1 MPIQGKPLHCSEGFH
16 CLTFPENSRVPR
28 RYAIGLW
35 LTAASLAFLF
45 CFYHLSATFV
55 DGGFLPAD
63 HDSFYH
69 ARRIID
75 ALGDPLRMA
84 QFDARIHAPEGS
96 WLVWPWAYDTL
107 MACLARALMALTGA
121 ADPMTVLA
129 FVAPAWVFVNAA
141 LFLGIASRLG
151 LSLATQALAMAFFV
165 VSPMTQALHRVAM
178 LDHHYVEY
186 TFVLASLY
194 LGLGWF
200 ADLSSRRRAIALA
213 AVLGAAPA
221 FHNGLFILQLPVLLT
236 LAWLWALQRPIDR
249 RAARAF
255 ALVLVATTAAFLVP
269 SEPFRLGEFSFY
281 LHSWFHLYVA
291 CCTALLCVAAS
302 LVRFTPAVA
311 AGVGAALIAMAV
323 PILPQLLLGRDFLAA
338 SVPYLDRLGEL
349 GSIPEYIAA
358 GQWWRLTLS
367 YSPLLWLLPL
377 GIGGLFWRLRRSASN
392 ASLYFLVQAV
402 VGSFLMLQSFRL
414 HYFGSFALILP
425 ICRLIDDLREL
436 RPALFA
442 SRRRSLALGALAVV
456 PLLPQVL
463 GLQVGHPLG
472 TDFFYAELRDIYPPL
487 NAACRKAPGV
497 VLAEHNNGHYIR
509 YHSECSVI
517 ANNFILTPQ
526 QVRKVKESEELL
538 AGSLDDVLRNAPYVR
553 YILVARAGNVFDDP
567 RDCGVRCPENDG
579 LRRELLEGQPPPQP
593 RLRLLAELRFD
604 EKGKL
609 VPLARLFEILPP

>member
-1 MPIQGKPLHCSEGFH
+1 LPIQGQPLHCSEGFPS
-16 CLTFPENSRVPR
+16 LTFPENSRVPR

-96 WLVWPWAYDTL
+96 WITWPWAYDTL
-107 MACLARALMALTGA
+107 MACIARALMALTGA

-151 LSLATQALAMAFFV
+151 LSLATQALAMAFFAF
-165 VSPMTQALHRVAM
+165 SPMTQTLHRVAM

-194 LGLGWF
+194 LGLGWL

-221 FHNGLFILQLPVLLT
+221 FHNGLFILQLPVLAT
-236 LAWLWALQRPIDR
+236 FAWLWAAKRPLDR
-249 RAARAF
+249 PAVLAF
-255 ALVLVATTAAFLVP
+255 ALTLVATTAAFLAP
-269 SEPFRLGEFSFY
+269 SEPFWRGDFSYY
-281 LHSWFHLYVA
+281 LHSVFHLYVA
-291 CCTALLCVAAS
+291 CCTALLCVLASVVRAGPAA
-302 LVRFTPAVA
+302 A
-311 AGVGAALIAMAV
+311 AGLCGVLIAMAAPTV
-323 PILPQLLLGRDFLAA
+323 PQLLLGRDFLFAKL
-338 SVPYLDRLGEL
+338 PYLEKIGEL
-349 GSIPEYIAA
+349 GSIPRDIA
-358 GQWWRLTLS
+358 GGEWWRLTLS

-377 GIGGLFWRLRRSASN
+377 GIGWLFWRLRRDASN
-392 ASLYFLVQAV
+392 ASIYFLVQV
-402 VGSFLMLQSFRL
+402 LIGSFLMLQTFRL
-414 HYFGSFALILP
+414 HYFGTFALILP

-442 SRRRSLALGALAVV
+442 SRARSLAMGALAVA
-456 PLLPQVL
+456 PLLPGLL

-472 TDFFYAELRDIYPPL
+472 TDFHYVLLRDIYPPL
-487 NAACRKAPGV
+487 SAACRKAPGV

-517 ANNFILTPQ
+517 GDNFITTPQ
-526 QVRKVKESEELL
+526 HVEKIRISEDLL
-538 AGSLDDVLRNAPYVR
+538 AGSFADVLRHAPYVR